1 MRALLQRPATTAGGF
16 GRATAATAAVV
27 VAVAVLGTFAMRGW
41 GRVPWSTPSVP
52 WYHSFPFYL
61 FLDVHLSRWA
71 LPAGA
76 VAAGAVAALVAL
88 HRGRARWPVRVAAT
102 VALELPLALAVAA
115 LREGPRGWT
124 APLDSTGEYPAGVGQ
139 VHGIAAFLGGF
150 PELLAS
156 LPSHAAGHPAGAMVV
171 YELVD
176 RVWPGLHGAA
186 LGTVAVG
193 CLGAVVAG
201 SLARDE
207 LGEEGGRWAL
217 TAWALSPVV
226 LLYVATSADAVF
238 AVALGA
244 AVLAAHRGLVRRSA
258 RWTLAGGV
266 GLWAASMLT
275 YSSALLL
282 VFLGVR
288 AAGRLR
294 ADRAW
299 VLRWA
304 ALSAGAVLA
313 LAGVCWLATG
323 YDPVAAVRAVAA
335 VYRSSPGSAGRPW
348 LPWVPGDLLAFGGM
362 LGLPLLAAL
371 AARAAGVVRERAW
384 TSVDAA
390 AFATLLAAASW
401 GFTRGEV
408 ERIWQFLVP
417 LALVAAV
424 RQLLAWRARSE
435 VVAALLAAQAVT
447 VELLFVTRW

>member
-1 MRALLQRPATTAGGF
+1 MQSRF
-16 GRATAATAAVV
+16 GRATAATAVAVV
-27 VAVAVLGTFAMRGW
+27 AFGALGTFAMRGW

-61 FLDVHLSRWA
+61 FLDVQLSRWA

-76 VAAGAVAALVAL
+76 VAAGAVVAVVAL
-88 HRGRARWPVRVAAT
+88 HRSRARWPVRVAA
-102 VALELPLALAVAA
+102 
-115 LREGPRGWT
+115 T

-139 VHGIAAFLGGF
+139 VHGVAAFLGGF

-171 YELVD
+171 YELLD
-176 RVWPGLHGAA
+176 RVWPGLDGAA
-186 LGTVAVG
+186 LGTVAIG
-193 CLGAVVAG
+193 CLGAAVAG

-226 LLYVATSADAVF
+226 VLYVATSADAVF

-244 AVLAAHRGLVRRSA
+244 AVLAAHRGLQRRSA
-258 RWTLAGGV
+258 PWTLAGGV

-299 VLRWA
+299 VLAWA
-304 ALSAGAVLA
+304 ALTAGTVLA
-313 LAGVCWLATG
+313 LAGLCWLATG

-335 VYRSSPGSAGRPW
+335 VYRAAPGSAGRPW
-348 LPWVPGDLLAFGGM
+348 LPWGPGDLLAFGGM

-371 AARAAGVVRERAW
+371 VARAAGVVRERAW
-384 TSVDAA
+384 ASVDAA
-390 AFATLLAAASW
+390 AFATLLD
-401 GFTRGEV
+401 
-408 ERIWQFLVP
+408 
-417 LALVAAV
+417 
-424 RQLLAWRARSE
+424 
-435 VVAALLAAQAVT
+435 
-447 VELLFVTRW
+447 

>member
-1 MRALLQRPATTAGGF
+1 MPPMPQRGF
-16 GRATAATAAVV
+16 GRATAAAAVTV
-27 VAVAVLGTFAMRGW
+27 VAVGALGTFAMRGW

-61 FLDVHLSRWA
+61 FLDVQLSRWA

-76 VAAGAVAALVAL
+76 VAAAAVVVVVAL
-88 HRGRARWPVRVAAT
+88 HRSRVRWPARVAAT

-115 LREGPRGWT
+115 LRGGPGAWT
-124 APLDSTGEYPAGVGQ
+124 APLDSNGEYPAGVGL
-139 VHGIAAFLGGF
+139 VHGVAAFLGGF
-150 PELLAS
+150 PALLPS

-171 YELVD
+171 YELLD
-176 RVWPGLHGAA
+176 RVWPGLQGAA
-186 LGTVAVG
+186 LGSVAIG
-193 CLGAVVAG
+193 CLGAAVAG
-201 SLARDE
+201 PLAREE
-207 LGEEGGRWAL
+207 LGEAGGRWAL

-238 AVALGA
+238 AVALGG
-244 AVLAAHRGLVRRSA
+244 AVLAAHRGLQRRSA
-258 RWTLAGGV
+258 PWTLAGGA

-288 AAGRLR
+288 AVGRLR

-299 VLRWA
+299 ALGWA
-304 ALSAGAVLA
+304 ALTAGTVLA
-313 LAGVCWLATG
+313 LAGLCWLATG
-323 YDPVAAVRAVAA
+323 YDPVAAVRATGA
-335 VYRSSPGSAGRPW
+335 VYRSAPGSAGRPW

-371 AARAAGVVRERAW
+371 AARAAGIVRERAW

-390 AFATLLAAASW
+390 ALATLLAAASW
-401 GFTRGEV
+401 GFTKGEV
-408 ERIWQFLVP
+408 ERIFQFLVP
-417 LALVAAV
+417 LVLVAAV
-424 RQLLAWRARSE
+424 RQLLAWRARPE
-435 VVAALLAAQAVT
+435 VVAALLGAQAVA